1 MDIGAILVIIIF
13 VILAMYI
20 TQFTFGVL
28 ARRQDE
34 TQSQLSPDRIAQLT
48 AEGFGSMLWKDEQGP
63 GSINKRRRT
72 LNGSGPLISID
83 VEPVSG
89 GSNVSVW
96 MSEWSSRAGIINFA
110 GTAFFQKRKILRR
123 VHEA

>member
-1 MDIGAILVIIIF
+1 MDFGTVFVIIIL

-34 TQSQLSPDRIAQLT
+34 TQSQLSPDRIAQLA

-72 LNGSGPLISID
+72 LNGSGPLISIEID
-83 VEPVSG
+83 PISG
-89 GSNVSVW
+89 GANVTVW
-96 MSEWSSRAGIINFA
+96 MSEWSSRAGLINFA

>member
-1 MDIGAILVIIIF
+1 VDIGAVLLLILF

-20 TQFTFGVL
+20 TQFVFGVL

-34 TQSQLSPDRIAQLT
+34 TQSQLSPERIAHLA
-48 AEGFGSMLWKDEQGP
+48 AEGFGSMLWKDEPGP

-72 LNGSGPLISID
+72 LNGSGPLVSID
-83 VEPVSG
+83 VEAISG
-89 GSNVSVW
+89 GSSVSIW
-96 MSEWSSRAGIINFA
+96 MSEWSSRGGIINFA
-110 GTAFFQKRKILRR
+110 GTAFFLKRKILRR